1 MLGAVH
7 VSELWR
13 YPVKSLRG
21 ERLDAA
27 HVQSDGVV
35 GDRSVMVFDGDGG
48 FVTARTCPGLLGLSA
63 THGSS
68 TLVNGQAWDSE
79 AAGHA
84 VREAAGPDAHL
95 AASAGHRR
103 RFDDTPILVATD
115 GAIESLSLDGRRLRP
130 NVVVAGVDGLAE
142 RDWVGSVLRAGGVEL
157 HVARL
162 CRRCV
167 VTTFDPDTL
176 EQDASVLKRINAEL
190 DGRVALNCTVPR
202 PGRVRLGDAVE
213 LVRP

>member
-1 MLGAVH
+1 MVLSVPKALPSAGDDLGHVPPGMVWRANQSANGSVTPAGRGAGRPPLPMLGAVH

-35 GDRSVMVFDGDGG
+35 GDRSVMEFDGDGG
-48 FVTARTCPGLLGLSA
+48 FVTARTCPGQLGLSA

-103 RFDDTPILVATD
+103 RFD
-115 GAIESLSLDGRRLRP
+115 
-130 NVVVAGVDGLAE
+130 
-142 RDWVGSVLRAGGVEL
+142 
-157 HVARL
+157 
-162 CRRCV
+162 
-167 VTTFDPDTL
+167 
-176 EQDASVLKRINAEL
+176 
-190 DGRVALNCTVPR
+190 
-202 PGRVRLGDAVE
+202 AVSYT
-213 LVRP
+213 